1 VLSIVIVSGWTLY
14 NSENEARKL
23 LKVDLY
29 WTPLKPGEDENVRY
43 AKIKRRMVLFYR
55 IICAS
60 ALCSPRFGHL
70 TSHVHED
77 GSKLAVL
84 QQALPPSG
92 NQARHPRRLRQF
104 GKSAL

>member
-55 IICAS
+55 IILCICLVLAAFWAS
-60 ALCSPRFGHL
+60 
-70 TSHVHED
+70 D
-77 GSKLAVL
+77 I
-84 QQALPPSG
+84 
-92 NQARHPRRLRQF
+92 ARARGWF
-104 GKSAL
+104 